1 MSNDVF
7 KVRRLDD
14 RAVHEIF
21 LQSIVASKAAA
32 SKEGLNGPEVDHNL
46 DFFGISVLGSLDL
59 GISPPKAGQYNI
71 KTARLDL
78 KMSISADRNLA
89 KESTTVRFILA
100 RGTDCELDQLQ
111 VIRNGSSGE
120 SLWREGRGRAAV
132 MSAFDVLNRI
142 IAPSDADPGTAVGQ
156 LSNFAENIDRSF
168 RGFTQGVEG
177 VLATLAE
184 QRADEQR
191 LLEAERE
198 RMRNQITEERD
209 RIIER
214 AEGEIEVE
222 RQGLKALEDAL
233 AEREAQLDI
242 KSYKDARRRLFAE
255 LQESLQLAARKPT
268 QGFMVGFAR
277 VAVFLVLV
285 GAGVFAGYLALNTM
299 TPEMLGDNATNIQ
312 IWAVILKPIGL
323 TIAAFGAFAAAVQWL
338 RHFYTRDLQVSEEFR
353 RFQHDMARASW
364 IIEATLEM
372 EKEHKTKVPERW
384 LENVTEG
391 LFQTGRHG
399 ASSMDEGQQA
409 LAALIGLSTSVKAGP
424 NGLEVDVGRKGARR
438 MSTAADGRER
448 S

>member
-21 LQSIVASKAAA
+21 MRAAEASSTAA
-32 SKEGLNGPEVDHNL
+32 SAEGLTGAEVKITPEFLGV
-46 DFFGISVLGSLDL
+46 SVLGSLDFEE
-59 GISPPKAGQYNI
+59 SPPKAGQYTI
-71 KTARLDL
+71 KTARLAL
-78 KMSISADRNLA
+78 QMSISVDRNRPNDT
-89 KESTTVRFILA
+89 TTVKFALT
-100 RGTDCELDQLQ
+100 RGTDNELDQLQ
-111 VIRNGSSGE
+111 VTRDGNSGE
-120 SLWREGRGRAAV
+120 DRWREGRGRAAV
-132 MSAFDVLNRI
+132 ISAFDVLNRI

-177 VLATLAE
+177 ALATLAE
-184 QRADEQR
+184 QRAEEQR

-198 RMRNQITEERD
+198 RMRTEITEERD

-214 AEGEIEVE
+214 AEEEIEGE
-222 RQGLKALEDAL
+222 RQRLQELEDAL
-233 AEREAQLDI
+233 ADREAQLDI
-242 KSYKDARRRLFAE
+242 KSHKDARRKLFAE
-255 LQESLQLAARKPT
+255 LQEDLQLAARKPT
-268 QGFMVGFAR
+268 QGLMVGFAR

-372 EKEHKTKVPERW
+372 EKEHQTNVPERW

-409 LAALIGLSTSVKAGP
+409 LAALLGLSTSVKAGP

-438 MSTAADGRER
+438 MSAAADGGE
-448 S
+448 